1 MHRLRSRLQLNR
13 LLLNRHRL
21 RLTLLLLLRRRRR
34 RADGRLSGPRRLDH
48 RGDRSGAGGG
58 RGARPRD
65 GHEPVDHARRRG
77 REPRHE
83 LRLRRGLDHGRL
95 LRDELGLR
103 LLLVLHG
110 LVLVRRGLRRGGRAG
125 AGAGLEDGYQVE
137 QRQDQEEESGGTR
150 YFSEARICVGGS
162 LRAKGREEGGG
173 EQVGVLQGGAGVE
186 RV

>member
-48 RGDRSGAGGG
+48 RGDRSGGG

-95 LRDELGLR
+95 LRDELRLG

-125 AGAGLEDGYQVE
+125 AGAGLEDRYQVE
-137 QRQDQEEESGGTR
+137 QRQDQEEESGETC
-150 YFSEARICVGGS
+150 YFSGS
-162 LRAKGREEGGG
+162 TDLRGG
-173 EQVGVLQGGAGVE
+173 ELTRQRSRGGWRRAG
-186 RV
+186 RRSAGWSGR